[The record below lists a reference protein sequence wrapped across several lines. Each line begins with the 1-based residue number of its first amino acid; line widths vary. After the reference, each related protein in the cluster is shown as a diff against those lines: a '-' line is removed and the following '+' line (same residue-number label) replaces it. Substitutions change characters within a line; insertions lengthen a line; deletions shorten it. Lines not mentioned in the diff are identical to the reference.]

1 MNQIKLLK
9 AYIETIACLG
19 VIRAVVHNPLLSND
33 QKITEIKHKLFVNE
47 LEMKEI
53 ENDKPNI

>member
-9 AYIETIACLG
+9 AYIESIACLG
-19 VIRAVVHNPLLSND
+19 VIRAVVSNPLLTDD
-33 QKITEIKHKLFVNE
+33 QKIVEIKHKLFVNE

-53 ENDKPNI
+53 EK